1 MTQENSPS
9 EALFD
14 VYHAL
19 RAPRRRYVIQI
30 LLESDEEAHMVRTLA
45 RQIAAIEEDI
55 PPENATGEPYRN
67 VYNSLS
73 QTHLGTLS
81 DAGIIVY
88 DPNRQTVTTGENF
101 RIAILIVVLNRSIY
115 QILHE
120 ETLPDMDDLKL

>member
-1 MTQENSPS
+1 MTQEDAPT

-19 RAPRRRYVIQI
+19 RASRRRYVIQI
-30 LLESDEEAHMVRTLA
+30 LLESDDEVLMVRTLA

-55 PPENATGEPYRN
+55 PPDHATGEPYRN

-73 QTHLGTLS
+73 QTHLATLS
-81 DAGIIVY
+81 DADIIVY
-88 DPNRQTVTTGENF
+88 NPDRQTVTTGTNF
-101 RIAILIVVLNRSIY
+101 KTAILIVVLNRSIY

-120 ETLPDMDDLKL
+120 ERLPDMDDLQL